1 MGHDAGS
8 VTVST
13 VALLLTGA
21 SLLLFA
27 TAVSLM
33 LVLRTQA
40 EEKTLQQR
48 MDGII
53 ASRRPS
59 VAQSDGRVSITMVQ
73 TPRSLGHRLLA
84 LFGIKLSL
92 ATHYRAPWWV
102 ILLVT
107 LAVAR
112 GVTWLEAFVVG
123 PLAILD
129 MPLLWVF
136 ICRRVTAGMIDRHHN
151 KMRVQMPDALG
162 MMVRAVRVGVPLAE
176 GIRAVAK
183 ECPLPTSAN
192 FAQVGNE
199 LAIGVTL
206 EDALKNMTRL
216 NDIQE
221 YRFLATAL
229 SLQAQTGGGLSETLD
244 GLAEVMRKRTAAK
257 AKGYALA
264 AEARTS
270 ATVLA
275 GLPVVTLIGLM
286 LMNPAYMM
294 RLFTDPL
301 GNKIL
306 AGACVSLGTGM
317 FIMRSLIRRSL
328 S

>member
-1 MGHDAGS
+1 MS
-8 VTVST
+8 SI
-13 VALLLTGA
+13 ALLLSGA
-21 SLLLFA
+21 CLLLVA
-27 TAVSLM
+27 TAISLM
-33 LVLRTQA
+33 QVLRMQA
-40 EEKTLQQR
+40 QEKALR
-48 MDGII
+48 SRLDIVLEG
-53 ASRRPS
+53 RRPS
-59 VAQSDGRVSITMVQ
+59 LVQAGERVSITMAEAP
-73 TPRSLGHRLLA
+73 TSFWHRLLG
-84 LFGIKLSL
+84 LFGIELRL
-92 ATHYRAPWWV
+92 ANHYRAPWWV
-102 ILLVT
+102 ILLVS
-107 LAVAR
+107 LMIAR
-112 GVTWLEAFVVG
+112 GVTWLGAFVVG
-123 PLAILD
+123 PLAILAT
-129 MPLLWVF
+129 PLLWIF
-136 ICRRVTAGMIDRHHN
+136 LSRRLTHGMIERHHN

-176 GIRAVAK
+176 GIRAVAR

-206 EDALKNMTRL
+206 EDALKNMTRS

-229 SLQAQTGGGLSETLD
+229 ALQAQTGGGLSETLD
-244 GLAEVMRKRTAAK
+244 GLADVMRKRTAAK

-270 ATVLA
+270 AAVLA
-275 GLPVVTLIGLM
+275 GLPVVTLLGLM
-286 LMNPAYMM
+286 LMSPAYMM

-306 AGACVSLGTGM
+306 AAACVSLGIGM
-317 FIMRSLIRRSL
+317 FIMRSLIRKSL

>member
-1 MGHDAGS
+1 M
-8 VTVST
+8 ST
-13 VALLLTGA
+13 VALLLAGA
-21 SLLLFA
+21 SVLLLA
-27 TAVSLM
+27 TAMSLM

-40 EEKTLQQR
+40 QEKALGSR

-53 ASRRPS
+53 AGRRPNM
-59 VAQSDGRVSITMVQ
+59 AQSDERVSITMAQ
-73 TPRSLGHRLLA
+73 TPTSLRHRVLG
-84 LFGIKLSL
+84 LFGIELRL
-92 ATHYRAPWWV
+92 ARHYRAPWWV
-102 ILLVT
+102 ILLAT

-112 GVTWLEAFVVG
+112 GVTWLASFVAG
-123 PLAILD
+123 PPAIAAT
-129 MPLLWVF
+129 PLLWIF
-136 ICRRVTAGMIDRHHN
+136 LCRRVTKGMIERHHN

-199 LAIGVTL
+199 LAIGITL
-206 EDALKNMTRL
+206 EDALKNMTRT

-270 ATVLA
+270 AAVLA
-275 GLPVVTLIGLM
+275 GLPVVTLLGLM

-306 AGACVSLGTGM
+306 AGACVSLGTGI
-317 FIMRSLIRRSL
+317 FIMRGLIRRSL

>member
-1 MGHDAGS
+1 MS
-8 VTVST
+8 NM
-13 VALLLTGA
+13 ALLLAGA
-21 SLLLFA
+21 CLLLVA
-27 TAVSLM
+27 TAFSLTQ
-33 LVLRTQA
+33 VLRMQA
-40 EEKTLQQR
+40 QEKALKSR
-48 MDGII
+48 LDSII
-53 ASRRPS
+53 EGRRPS
-59 VAQSDGRVSITMVQ
+59 RVQADERVSITMAEA
-73 TPRSLGHRLLA
+73 PSSLGHRLLG
-84 LFGIKLSL
+84 LFGIELRL
-92 ATHYRAPWWV
+92 ANHYRAPWWV
-102 ILLVT
+102 ILLVS
-107 LAVAR
+107 LMVAR
-112 GVTWLEAFVVG
+112 GVTWLGAFVVG
-123 PLAILD
+123 PLAILAT
-129 MPLLWVF
+129 PLLWVF
-136 ICRRVTAGMIDRHHN
+136 ISRRLTHGMIERHHN

-176 GIRAVAK
+176 GIRAVAR

-206 EDALKNMTRL
+206 EDALKNMTRS

-229 SLQAQTGGGLSETLD
+229 ALQAQTGGGLSETLD
-244 GLAEVMRKRTAAK
+244 GLADVMRKRTAAK

-270 ATVLA
+270 AAVLA
-275 GLPVVTLIGLM
+275 GLPVVTLLGLM
-286 LMNPAYMM
+286 LMNPSYMM

-306 AGACVSLGTGM
+306 AGACVSLGTGIL
-317 FIMRSLIRRSL
+317 IMRSLIRRSL

>member
-1 MGHDAGS
+1 M
-8 VTVST
+8 ST
-13 VALLLTGA
+13 VALLLVGA
-21 SLLLFA
+21 SILLVA
-27 TAVSLM
+27 TALSLM
-33 LVLRTQA
+33 LVLRMQSQ
-40 EEKTLQQR
+40 EEALRKR
-48 MDGII
+48 MDSVVEG
-53 ASRRPS
+53 RRPGLI
-59 VAQSDGRVSITMVQ
+59 QSDERVSITVAEAP
-73 TPRSLGHRLLA
+73 TSLWHRLLG
-84 LFGIKLSL
+84 LFGIQLRL
-92 ATHYRAPWWV
+92 ANHYRAPWWV
-102 ILLVT
+102 ILLVSF
-107 LAVAR
+107 AIAR
-112 GVTWLEAFVVG
+112 GVTWLGAFVLG
-123 PLAILD
+123 PIAILAT
-129 MPLLWVF
+129 PLLWIF
-136 ICRRVTAGMIDRHHN
+136 ISRRLTHGMIERHHN
-151 KMRVQMPDALG
+151 KMRNQMPDALG
-162 MMVRAVRVGVPLAE
+162 MMVRAVRVGVPIAE
-176 GIRAVAK
+176 GIRAVAR

-229 SLQAQTGGGLSETLD
+229 ALQAQTGGGLSETLD

-270 ATVLA
+270 AAVLA
-275 GLPVVTLIGLM
+275 GLPIVTLLGLM
-286 LMNPAYMM
+286 VMNPAYMM

-306 AGACVSLGTGM
+306 AGAAVSLGTGI
-317 FIMRSLIRRSL
+317 FIMRALIRKSL

>member
-1 MGHDAGS
+1 M
-8 VTVST
+8 ST

-21 SLLLFA
+21 SILLIA
-27 TAVSLM
+27 AAVSLM
-33 LVLRTQA
+33 LVLRMQA
-40 EEKTLQQR
+40 QESALSQR
-48 MDGII
+48 MDGVI
-53 ASRRPS
+53 AGRRPNM
-59 VAQSDGRVSITMVQ
+59 AKSDERVSITMAQ
-73 TPRSLGHRLLA
+73 APTSLRHQVLG
-84 LFGIKLSL
+84 LFGIELRL
-92 ATHYRAPWWV
+92 ASHYRAPWWV
-102 ILLVT
+102 ILLAT
-107 LAVAR
+107 LVLAR
-112 GVTWLEAFVVG
+112 AVTWAAAFVAG
-123 PLAILD
+123 PFAIVAT
-129 MPLLWVF
+129 PLLWIF
-136 ICRRVTAGMIDRHHN
+136 ICRRVTKGMIERHYN

-192 FAQVGNE
+192 FAQVSNE

-206 EDALKNMTRL
+206 EDALKNMTRS

-270 ATVLA
+270 AAVLA
-275 GLPVVTLIGLM
+275 GLPVVTLLGLM
-286 LMNPAYMM
+286 LMNPTYMM

-306 AGACVSLGTGM
+306 AGACVSLGTGI
-317 FIMRSLIRRSL
+317 FIMRALIRKSL

>member
-1 MGHDAGS
+1 M
-8 VTVST
+8 ST
-13 VALLLTGA
+13 VALLLVGA
-21 SLLLFA
+21 SVLLVA
-27 TAVSLM
+27 TALSLM
-33 LVLRTQA
+33 LVLRMQA
-40 EEKTLQQR
+40 QQEALRKR
-48 MDGII
+48 MEDVLEG
-53 ASRRPS
+53 RRPS
-59 VAQSDGRVSITMVQ
+59 LAQSDERVSITMAEAP
-73 TPRSLGHRLLA
+73 TSLWHRLLG
-84 LFGIKLSL
+84 LFGIELRL
-92 ATHYRAPWWV
+92 AGHYRAPWWV
-102 ILLVT
+102 ILLVS
-107 LAVAR
+107 LAIAR
-112 GVTWLEAFVVG
+112 GATWLGAFVLG
-123 PLAILD
+123 PLVSLAT
-129 MPLLWVF
+129 PLLWVF
-136 ICRRVTAGMIDRHHN
+136 VCRRLTHGMIERHYN
-151 KMRVQMPDALG
+151 KMRTQMPDALG

-176 GIRAVAK
+176 GIRAVAR

-229 SLQAQTGGGLSETLD
+229 ALQAQTGGGLSETLD

-270 ATVLA
+270 AAVLA
-275 GLPVVTLIGLM
+275 GLPIVTLIGLM
-286 LMNPAYMM
+286 VMNPAYMM

-306 AGACVSLGTGM
+306 AGAAVSLGTGI
-317 FIMRSLIRRSL
+317 FIMRALIRKSL

>member
-1 MGHDAGS
+1 M
-8 VTVST
+8 ST
-13 VALLLTGA
+13 VALLLAGA
-21 SLLLFA
+21 SILLVA
-27 TAVSLM
+27 TALSLM
-33 LVLRTQA
+33 LVLR
-40 EEKTLQQR
+40 LQNQENALKR
-48 MDGII
+48 RLDSIVEG
-53 ASRRPS
+53 RRPS
-59 VAQSDGRVSITMVQ
+59 TAHSDERVSITMVQ
-73 TPRSLGHRLLA
+73 TPRSLGHRLLG
-84 LFGIKLSL
+84 LFGIELRL
-92 ATHYRAPWWV
+92 ASHYRAPWWV
-102 ILLVT
+102 ILLAT

-112 GVTWLEAFVVG
+112 GVTWLAAFVAG
-123 PLAILD
+123 PLAIVAT
-129 MPLLWVF
+129 PLLWIF
-136 ICRRVTAGMIDRHHN
+136 ICRRMTHGMIERHHN

-206 EDALKNMTRL
+206 EDALKNMTRS

-270 ATVLA
+270 AAVLA
-275 GLPVVTLIGLM
+275 GLPVVTLLGLM
-286 LMNPAYMM
+286 LMNPTYMI

-306 AGACVSLGTGM
+306 AGACVSLGTGI
-317 FIMRSLIRRSL
+317 FIMRGLIRRSL

>member
-1 MGHDAGS
+1 MS
-8 VTVST
+8 NM
-13 VALLLTGA
+13 ALLLAGA
-21 SLLLFA
+21 CLLLVA
-27 TAVSLM
+27 TAFSLTQ
-33 LVLRTQA
+33 VLRMQA
-40 EEKTLQQR
+40 QEKALKSR
-48 MDGII
+48 LDSII
-53 ASRRPS
+53 EGRRPS
-59 VAQSDGRVSITMVQ
+59 RVQADERVSITMAEA
-73 TPRSLGHRLLA
+73 PSSLGHRLLG
-84 LFGIKLSL
+84 LFGIELRL
-92 ATHYRAPWWV
+92 ANHYRAPWWV
-102 ILLVT
+102 ILLVS
-107 LAVAR
+107 LVVAR
-112 GVTWLEAFVVG
+112 GVTWLGAFVVG
-123 PLAILD
+123 PLAILAT
-129 MPLLWVF
+129 PLLWVF
-136 ICRRVTAGMIDRHHN
+136 ISRRLTHGMIERHHN

-176 GIRAVAK
+176 GIRAVAR

-206 EDALKNMTRL
+206 EDALKNMTRS

-229 SLQAQTGGGLSETLD
+229 ALQAQTGGGLSETLD
-244 GLAEVMRKRTAAK
+244 GLADVMRKRTAAK

-270 ATVLA
+270 AAVLA
-275 GLPVVTLIGLM
+275 GLPVVTLLGLM
-286 LMNPAYMM
+286 LMNPSYMM

-306 AGACVSLGTGM
+306 AGACVSLGTGI

>member
-1 MGHDAGS
+1 M
-8 VTVST
+8 ST
-13 VALLLTGA
+13 VALLLVGA
-21 SLLLFA
+21 SILLVA
-27 TAVSLM
+27 TAISLM
-33 LVLRTQA
+33 LVLRMQA
-40 EEKTLQQR
+40 QEKALKNR
-48 MDGII
+48 LDSVIE
-53 ASRRPS
+53 SRRPS
-59 VAQSDGRVSITMVQ
+59 LIQSDERVSITMAAAP
-73 TPRSLGHRLLA
+73 TSLGHQLLG
-84 LFGIKLSL
+84 LFGIKLRL
-92 ATHYRAPWWV
+92 ASHYRAPWWV
-102 ILLVT
+102 ILLVSF
-107 LAVAR
+107 LIAR
-112 GVTWLEAFVVG
+112 GVTWLGAFVVG
-123 PLAILD
+123 PLALLAT
-129 MPLLWVF
+129 PLLWVF
-136 ICRRVTAGMIDRHHN
+136 VCRRLTHGMIERHHN

-229 SLQAQTGGGLSETLD
+229 ALQAQTGGGLSETLD
-244 GLAEVMRKRTAAK
+244 GLADVMRKRTAAK

-270 ATVLA
+270 AAVLA
-275 GLPVVTLIGLM
+275 GLPIVALLGLM
-286 LMNPAYMM
+286 AMNPSYMM

-306 AGACVSLGTGM
+306 ASAAVSLGTGI
-317 FIMRSLIRRSL
+317 FIMRALIRKSL

>member
-1 MGHDAGS
+1 MS
-8 VTVST
+8 SI
-13 VALLLTGA
+13 ALLLSGA
-21 SLLLFA
+21 CLLLVA
-27 TAVSLM
+27 TAISLM
-33 LVLRTQA
+33 QVLRMQA
-40 EEKTLQQR
+40 QEKALR
-48 MDGII
+48 SRLDIVLEG
-53 ASRRPS
+53 RRPS
-59 VAQSDGRVSITMVQ
+59 LVQAGERVSITMAEAP
-73 TPRSLGHRLLA
+73 TSFWHRLLG
-84 LFGIKLSL
+84 LFGIELRL
-92 ATHYRAPWWV
+92 ANHYRAPWWV
-102 ILLVT
+102 ILLVS
-107 LAVAR
+107 LMIAR
-112 GVTWLEAFVVG
+112 GVTWLGAFVVG
-123 PLAILD
+123 PLAILAT
-129 MPLLWVF
+129 PLLWIF
-136 ICRRVTAGMIDRHHN
+136 LSRRLTHGMIERHHN

-176 GIRAVAK
+176 GIRAVAR

-206 EDALKNMTRL
+206 EDALKNMTRS

-229 SLQAQTGGGLSETLD
+229 ALQAQTGGGLSETLD
-244 GLAEVMRKRTAAK
+244 GLADVMRKRTAAK

-270 ATVLA
+270 AAVLA
-275 GLPVVTLIGLM
+275 GLPVVTLLGLM

-306 AGACVSLGTGM
+306 AAACVSLGIGM
-317 FIMRSLIRRSL
+317 FIMRSLIRKSL

>member
-1 MGHDAGS
+1 M
-8 VTVST
+8 ST
-13 VALLLTGA
+13 VALLLAGA
-21 SLLLFA
+21 SMLLVA
-27 TAVSLM
+27 TALSLV
-33 LVLRTQA
+33 LVLRMQA
-40 EEKTLQQR
+40 QEKALTQR
-48 MDGII
+48 MDSVI
-53 ASRRPS
+53 AGRRPS
-59 VAQSDGRVSITMVQ
+59 TTHSDGRVSITMAQ
-73 TPRSLGHRLLA
+73 TPRSLRHQLLG
-84 LFGIKLSL
+84 LFGIELRL
-92 ATHYRAPWWV
+92 ASHYRAPWWV
-102 ILLVT
+102 ILLAT
-107 LAVAR
+107 FAVAR
-112 GVTWLEAFVVG
+112 GVTWLAAFIAG
-123 PLAILD
+123 PLAIVAT
-129 MPLLWVF
+129 PLLWIF
-136 ICRRVTAGMIDRHHN
+136 ICRRMTHGMIERHHN
-151 KMRVQMPDALG
+151 KMRIQMPDALG

-206 EDALKNMTRL
+206 EDALKNMTRS

-244 GLAEVMRKRTAAK
+244 GLAEVMRKRTSAK

-270 ATVLA
+270 AAVLA
-275 GLPVVTLIGLM
+275 GLPVVTLLGLM

-306 AGACVSLGTGM
+306 AGACVSLGTGI

>member
-1 MGHDAGS
+1 MS
-8 VTVST
+8 SIV
-13 VALLLTGA
+13 LLLSGA
-21 SLLLFA
+21 CLLLVA
-27 TAVSLM
+27 TAISLM
-33 LVLRTQA
+33 QVLRMQA
-40 EEKTLQQR
+40 QEKALR
-48 MDGII
+48 SRLDIVLEG
-53 ASRRPS
+53 RRPS
-59 VAQSDGRVSITMVQ
+59 LVQAGERVSITMAEAP
-73 TPRSLGHRLLA
+73 TSFWHRLLG
-84 LFGIKLSL
+84 LFGIELRL
-92 ATHYRAPWWV
+92 ANHYRAPWWV
-102 ILLVT
+102 ILLVS
-107 LAVAR
+107 LMIAR
-112 GVTWLEAFVVG
+112 GVTWLGAFVVG
-123 PLAILD
+123 PLAILAT
-129 MPLLWVF
+129 PLLWIF
-136 ICRRVTAGMIDRHHN
+136 LSRRLTHGMIERHHN

-176 GIRAVAK
+176 GIRAVAR

-206 EDALKNMTRL
+206 EDALKNMTRS

-229 SLQAQTGGGLSETLD
+229 ALQAQTGGGLSETLD
-244 GLAEVMRKRTAAK
+244 GLADVMRKRTAAK

-270 ATVLA
+270 AAVLA
-275 GLPVVTLIGLM
+275 GLPVVTLLGLM

-306 AGACVSLGTGM
+306 AAACVSLGIGM
-317 FIMRSLIRRSL
+317 FIMRSLIRKSL

>member
-1 MGHDAGS
+1 M
-8 VTVST
+8 ST
-13 VALLLTGA
+13 VALLLAGA
-21 SLLLFA
+21 SILLVA
-27 TAVSLM
+27 TALSLT
-33 LVLRTQA
+33 LVLRLQTQENA
-40 EEKTLQQR
+40 LKRRLDSVIE
-48 MDGII
+48 G
-53 ASRRPS
+53 RRPS
-59 VAQSDGRVSITMVQ
+59 ATHSDERVSITMAQ
-73 TPRSLGHRLLA
+73 TPRSLRHQLLS
-84 LFGIKLSL
+84 LFGIELRL
-92 ATHYRAPWWV
+92 VTHYRAPWWV
-102 ILLVT
+102 ILLVS

-112 GVTWLEAFVVG
+112 GVTWLAAFVIG
-123 PLAILD
+123 PLAIAAT
-129 MPLLWVF
+129 PLLWIF
-136 ICRRVTAGMIDRHHN
+136 ICRRMTHGMVERHHN

-162 MMVRAVRVGVPLAE
+162 LMVRAVRVGVPLAE

-206 EDALKNMTRL
+206 EDALKNMTRS

-270 ATVLA
+270 AAVLA
-275 GLPVVTLIGLM
+275 GLPVVTLLGLM
-286 LMNPAYMM
+286 ALNPTYMM

-306 AGACVSLGTGM
+306 AGACVSLGTGI
-317 FIMRSLIRRSL
+317 FIMRALIRRSL